1 MNASGAGQHP
11 RIQHAAVSPQ
21 SAAGYRLGEVAQ
33 QTGLSPK
40 QLRQWEQRGL
50 VTPVHGI
57 GGQRTY
63 TASDLERLQRAKTM
77 RDSGMTLPEIKQVLW
92 ILNATSLGNEVEGL
106 AEIGRICRRVGAQ
119 LTLAG
124 DLAEVLR
131 ARLARR
137 NGGPTREYD

>member
-1 MNASGAGQHP
+1 VSAPGTGQPPRAQPAAASPEPG
-11 RIQHAAVSPQ
+11 
-21 SAAGYRLGEVAQ
+21 AGYRLGEVAR

-57 GGQRTY
+57 GGQRAY
-63 TASDLERLQRAKTM
+63 TMSDLERLRRAKTM
-77 RDSGMTLPEIKQVLW
+77 RDSGMTLREIKQVLW
-92 ILNATSLGNEVEGL
+92 IISATSLGNEVEGL

-119 LTLAG
+119 LALAE

-137 NGGPTREYD
+137 NGGSTRAHD

>member
-1 MNASGAGQHP
+1 MNASGRGQHG
-11 RIQHAAVSPQ
+11 RIHHAAASLDPGAV
-21 SAAGYRLGEVAQ
+21 YRLGEVAQ
-33 QTGLSPK
+33 QTGLSHK

-57 GGQRTY
+57 GGQRSY
-63 TASDLERLQRAKTM
+63 TASDLERLRRAKTM

-92 ILNATSLGNEVEGL
+92 ILSATSLGNEVEGL
-106 AEIGRICRRVGAQ
+106 AELGRICRRVGAQ
-119 LTLAG
+119 LTLAE

-137 NGGPTREYD
+137 NGGSTRA